1 MASAQSDRLRSGGGM
16 SKPIPELSVLMPAYN
31 EQEVLPVALEEA
43 VAALEDLC
51 ETWELVIVDDGST
64 DRTPAILAEWA
75 ARVPN
80 LRVVTQEE
88 NSGYSQALIRG
99 FAECTYEAIF
109 YTDADAQFDLHDIAD
124 LYPLLSEVDMVTG
137 YRMGRQDRWIRF
149 VTSGVYNRLQGWLL
163 GLRVRD
169 VNCAFKLFRRT
180 YFDKVKLSSDGFL
193 IDAELYARARLA
205 GLSWAQVGVQ
215 HRPRELGSTT
225 VKSST
230 VAETLRELWSLKK
243 QIDLEASRID
253 NATQETSVRTR

>member
-1 MASAQSDRLRSGGGM
+1 M
-16 SKPIPELSVLMPAYN
+16 SKPIAELSALMPAYN

-43 VAALEDLC
+43 VTALEDLC

-64 DRTPAILAEWA
+64 DRTPEILAEWA
-75 ARVPN
+75 DRVAKI
-80 LRVVTQEE
+80 RVVTQKE

-99 FAECTYEAIF
+99 FSECRYQAIF

-124 LYPLLSEVDMVTG
+124 LYPLLAEVDMVTG

-149 VTSGVYNRLQGWLL
+149 VTSGVYNKLQGWLL

-169 VNCAFKLFRRT
+169 VNCAFKLFRRS
-180 YFDKVKLSSDGFL
+180 FFEKVRLSSDGFL

-205 GLSWAQVGVQ
+205 GQSWAQVAVQ

-225 VKSST
+225 VKTST
-230 VAETLRELWSLKK
+230 VTQTLRELWSLKR
-243 QIDLEASRID
+243 QLDREASQTD
-253 NATQETSVRTR
+253 NAAQKTSARNR